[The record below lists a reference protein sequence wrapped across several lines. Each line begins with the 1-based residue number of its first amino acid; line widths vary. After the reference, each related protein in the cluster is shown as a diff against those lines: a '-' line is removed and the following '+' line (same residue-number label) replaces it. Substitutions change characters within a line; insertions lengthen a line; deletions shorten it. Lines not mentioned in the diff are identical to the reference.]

1 MEWLL
6 VLRMKGNKELKW
18 ICWNEVSRPKKRGIH
33 VFLQVF
39 SKCQWWFGEN
49 DTGAEGNLLL
59 WSLLQQTMEAGY
71 LVPWCLPHTILRE
84 HTLVIL
90 IGKGRYSTLPINF
103 ANQPLQRD
111 GIMLFPLFRNFPFC
125 SKRFTRNRVPS
136 NPYCSFGFGMHYNMK
151 KHKRTEGR
159 KKESAIRLS
168 ILKFVWQY
176 PSTFVCLSRSIIHHT
191 SSCHRPFWPE
201 ARIFR
206 TRD

>member
-1 MEWLL
+1 MSLWTPSKMELESFQNLLKYLQNTQPPGRTFAHVLMILRVFALLPLCSHIHSLGMEWLL

-18 ICWNEVSRPKKRGIH
+18 ICWEWGLETQKRGIH

-59 WSLLQQTMEAGY
+59 WSLLQQTMEASY
-71 LVPWCLPHTILRE
+71 LVRWYLPHTILRE

-90 IGKGRYSTLPINF
+90 IGKGGYSSLLINF
-103 ANQPLQRD
+103 ANQPLQCV
-111 GIMLFPLFRNFPFC
+111 FCFQSFNRNL
-125 SKRFTRNRVPS
+125 VPS

-159 KKESAIRLS
+159 KKESAIN
-168 ILKFVWQY
+168 
-176 PSTFVCLSRSIIHHT
+176 P
-191 SSCHRPFWPE
+191 
-201 ARIFR
+201 
-206 TRD
+206 